1 MGWGSGGEEEGELAE
16 DLVAQRCQGVFDLAP
31 AVSFVH
37 ELGQGQP
44 ADVLTSGLA
53 AHGNPLADLP
63 KGKPGF
69 SLEKLENLDP
79 AVVGHSL
86 EHPFKL
92 PENRRVHIGYNH
104 GK

>member
-1 MGWGSGGEEEGELAE
+1 MGWGSGRKKQRELAE

-63 KGKPGF
+63 KRKPGF
-69 SLEKLENLDP
+69 GLQELEDLNP
-79 AVVGHSL
+79 AVVGHAL
-86 EHPFKL
+86 KHPLQL
-92 PENRRVHIGYNH
+92 PANQ
-104 GK
+104 